1 MKKKVR
7 EFAFSQLEENKLEH
21 EKVRDIMHSNN
32 DQVQEYLKTHKMT
45 NRKKSLLFNLRSK
58 SENTF
63 KDNFHRM
70 YNDVSCPMLHYLWV
84 KLERIWTVF
93 IGQRVILSA

>member
-7 EFAFSQLEENKLEH
+7 EVAFSQLEENKLEH
-21 EKVRDIMHSNN
+21 EKVRDIIHSNN

-45 NRKKSLLFNLRSK
+45 NREKSLLFNLRSK

-70 YNDVSCPMLHYLWV
+70 YNDVSCPMC
-84 KLERIWTVF
+84 
-93 IGQRVILSA
+93 